1 MTETQRLLADVM
13 ERYGENWSIGHSE
26 GPAAWTAVRRPQPS
40 ALHVLV
46 AHSLQELSEKLA
58 RATSDKSQDR

>member
-1 MTETQRLLADVM
+1 MTETQRLLADLM

-26 GPAAWTAVRRPQPS
+26 GPAVWTAVCLPEPS

-46 AHSLQELSEKLA
+46 AHSLPELSEKLA
-58 RATSDKSQDR
+58 EANGDQSQDQ